1 MTEATQLDLFTNQ
14 RAGEYAIPPD
24 AQVAHCRSCDAQIV
38 WTRTEAGNAIPLSLK
53 TVEER
58 DGVRYALTHF
68 SDCPQ
73 GKQWSRRQR

>member
-1 MTEATQLDLFTNQ
+1 MTQQLDLFTGQ

-24 AQVAHCRSCDAQIV
+24 AQPARCRSCGAQIV
-38 WTRTEAGNAIPLSLK
+38 WARTEAGRAIPLSLT

-68 SDCPQ
+68 ADCPH
-73 GKQWSRRQR
+73 GKEWSKR